1 MKRIRYFVG
10 FTAAMSLI
18 VILLLSAFE
27 IAMYLDFD
35 FYKKEYRKYEVLS
48 DLDMEMKDV
57 MYVTQEM
64 MAYLKGDRESL
75 RVITII
81 EGESQ
86 DFFNEQDRFHMKEV
100 QTLFLG
106 GLKLRTGAV
115 IVFFLCVCWLVICLP
130 KGRWISILCRSYQGT
145 LSVVLVLFLI
155 LGIRAAYDFNTL
167 FVQFHELFFDNDLWI
182 FDPAEDYM
190 IRMLP
195 EGLFFDF
202 VFRIGGFFV
211 AGLFGIFIITIFLGV
226 IYKKISDTYE

>member
-10 FTAAMSLI
+10 STAAMSLI

-27 IAMYLDFD
+27 IAMYSDFD
-35 FYKKEYRKYEVLS
+35 FYKKEYRKYEVLA

-75 RVITII
+75 RVITTI

-115 IVFFLCVCWLVICLP
+115 IVFFLCVFWLVICLP
-130 KGRWISILCRSYQGT
+130 KGRWISVLCRSYQGT
-145 LSVVLVLFLI
+145 LLSLI
-155 LGIRAAYDFNTL
+155 
-167 FVQFHELFFDNDLWI
+167 HI
-182 FDPAEDYM
+182 FPGQSALHQ
-190 IRMLP
+190 RLP
-195 EGLFFDF
+195 
-202 VFRIGGFFV
+202 
-211 AGLFGIFIITIFLGV
+211 
-226 IYKKISDTYE
+226 